1 MIKKYAILTLILS
14 LITTPTFTIIPE
26 NISKTINFFQDTK
39 KSIFQRFMEYLQEK
53 TGLSYAQEKEKRNQ
67 EDCFVEYNQELF
79 QQRMSREIVI
89 QHFKKVHSKNDRKKV
104 CLNMLQEFKNLSPEK
119 QIMMDNLH
127 TTGIKEIF
135 REYYNFLT
143 DEQLFDGLGN
153 YDPAY
158 KLIISEI
165 RKKFYSQEPN
175 IIEIIK
181 LFALLGHNNAQKQL
195 VEIMNSYANNHILK
209 YCQECQQKNNWS

>member
-1 MIKKYAILTLILS
+1 
-14 LITTPTFTIIPE
+14 
-26 NISKTINFFQDTK
+26 
-39 KSIFQRFMEYLQEK
+39 
-53 TGLSYAQEKEKRNQ
+53 
-67 EDCFVEYNQELF
+67 
-79 QQRMSREIVI
+79 
-89 QHFKKVHSKNDRKKV
+89 
-104 CLNMLQEFKNLSPEK
+104 MLQEFKNLSPEK